1 MLNSLILSAQQVV
14 AGTLFMLTVGLN
26 GPAASTVDITVELR
40 HQDSAQTEEIM
51 LSIGRREQ
59 SGSLSHTLNDAG
71 EYQVWVTGATF
82 QYAVTTL
89 LPPLHLDLERRVLA
103 EGEETTLT
111 VSIPGSLMEGQTL
124 DVLLSLDRVE
134 GIEFP
139 GANAVQLTRET
150 RSQTVRVRAIDDAIA
165 EPRQT
170 VTITARVQNI
180 AGAAEVE
187 RELEIARNDYA
198 MVGLAVQP
206 YAALASDE
214 PAAVAELP
222 VTVVL
227 NARASA
233 VGEGIVR
240 AVPVSGAGTAVEENF
255 TILPGQ
261 EAFPVSLMLDAQGV
275 YTVSATR
282 VRFTD
287 TPVDAD
293 DQLGIGVYAPAMTVE
308 VLPPLN
314 LELALDP
321 GIIAEGEMSTLI
333 VSVTGTL
340 PEVFGERVLVV
351 ELEWFPVEQVF
362 LPVVTIPLDNDRRS
376 VAVQLG
382 AVDDSDAEM
391 LEEVSIHAWA
401 RYVAGVEND
410 IALQIEHNDY
420 ALSRFEVSPRVLN
433 IDPVSGRATVTITV
447 GLNAVPSSAAGV
459 PEFSWEVRREGVV
472 PDTDSIRFAAVP
484 AGSDRFSFD
493 FALPE
498 AGTYTLSLVRGSG
511 RFTMQSAGGQATIPV
526 PLTEQQLRVLPPV
539 GLRAILEA
547 PAAAS
552 EGGVAVNLVVE
563 AENLVP
569 GTTLS
574 VTLSAEPPDEVVFTG
589 GAVLELAESGSRAR
603 VTVPVVAVDDS
614 EVELRESVEIRAVV
628 SAGPQNVPVATATLV
643 IGRSDYAVESLE
655 AEPSR
660 LLLGTATSA
669 TAEITVRLNAPA
681 PAAVQLSLTATEE
694 GESVVA
700 ETQTG
705 MIGVS
710 ALETTVTFEN
720 FEDATTYTVT
730 ITQAAFTAM
739 EPQDQTDLLLTAPS
753 LVLLA
758 ALDTAPVL
766 DLDINRLESGTD
778 GVTAFDLLGL
788 YAVLILPNQFLSL
801 FDDIPLEDNRVLRIA
816 INFDVDNPIADAG
829 AAQTYYDNI
838 VEVLCSVPRGS
849 IVNEFARPPDAECQ
863 RLGIA
868 RGREGTETILD
879 INRLESGTD
888 GVTAFDL
895 LGLYA
900 VLILPNQFL
909 SLFDDIP
916 LEDNRVLRI
925 AINFDV
931 DNPIADAG
939 AAQTYYDNI
948 VEVLCSVPRGSIV
961 NEFARPPDEECDRVG
976 ITRPAAP

>member
-14 AGTLFMLTVGLN
+14 AGTLFILTVGLN

-40 HQDSAQTEEIM
+40 HQDLAQTEELM
-51 LSIGRREQ
+51 LSIGRGEQ
-59 SGSLSHTLNDAG
+59 GGSLSHTLNDAG

-82 QYAVTTL
+82 QYAVTAL

-139 GANAVQLTRET
+139 GANAVQLVQLTRET

-214 PAAVAELP
+214 TAAVAELP

-293 DQLGIGVYAPAMTVE
+293 DQLGIGVWAPAMTVE

-547 PAAAS
+547 PAAVS

-574 VTLSAEPPDEVVFTG
+574 VTLSADPPDEVVFTG

-614 EVELRESVEIRAVV
+614 EVELRESVDIRAVV
-628 SAGPQNVPVATATLV
+628 SAGPQNVPAATATLA

-681 PAAVQLSLTATEE
+681 PAAVQLSLAVTKA
-694 GESVVA
+694 GESVA
-700 ETQTG
+700 FSTQTG
-705 MIGVS
+705 VIEGS
-710 ALETTVTFEN
+710 EIETTVTFEN
-720 FEDATTYTVT
+720 FEDATTYTVS
-730 ITQAAFTAM
+730 ITQAQFTAM
-739 EPQDQTDLLLTAPS
+739 EPGDQTNLLLTAPS

-758 ALDTAPVL
+758 TLAIPLN
-766 DLDINRLESGTD
+766 LDID
-778 GVTAFDLLGL
+778 GDNQVTADDLLYL
-788 YAVLILPNQFLSL
+788 YSTVFYAELAELSGEPQEESALFGPGVPGGANNPALQDLSEELPEVATQE
-801 FDDIPLEDNRVLRIA
+801 I
-816 INFDVDNPIADAG
+816 
-829 AAQTYYDNI
+829 YDNI
-838 VEVLCSVPRGS
+838 RLVLCTQHS
-849 IVNEFARPPDAECQ
+849 IDSAYARPDPIMDCQ
-863 RLGIA
+863 GITMEDSA
-868 RGREGTETILD
+868 QRASLD
-879 INRLESGTD
+879 ID
-888 GVTAFDL
+888 GDDRVTADDL
-895 LGLYA
+895 LYLYGAVFYAELAELFGLSQVGSA
-900 VLILPNQFL
+900 LFGPGVPGGANNPALQDLSEELPEVATQE
-909 SLFDDIP
+909 I
-916 LEDNRVLRI
+916 
-925 AINFDV
+925 
-931 DNPIADAG
+931 
-939 AAQTYYDNI
+939 YDNI
-948 VEVLCSVPRGSIV
+948 RSILCSQTQPISSAY
-961 NEFARPPDEECDRVG
+961 ARPLADDC
-976 ITRPAAP
+976 AP

>member
-26 GPAASTVDITVELR
+26 GPASSTVDITVEMR

-287 TPVDAD
+287 MPVDAD
-293 DQLGIGVYAPAMTVE
+293 DQLGIGVWAPAMTVE

-547 PAAAS
+547 PAAVS

-574 VTLSAEPPDEVVFTG
+574 VTLSADPPDEVVFTG

-628 SAGPQNVPVATATLV
+628 SAGPQNVPAATATLA

-681 PAAVQLSLTATEE
+681 PAAVQLSLAVTKA
-694 GESVVA
+694 GESVA
-700 ETQTG
+700 FSTQTG
-705 MIGVS
+705 VIEGS
-710 ALETTVTFEN
+710 EIETTVTFEN

-739 EPQDQTDLLLTAPS
+739 EPQDQTDLLLPAPS

-766 DLDINRLESGTD
+766 NLDIDGEDMVTDIDLLGIYVVFFLSGNFPFFGVPLEDNQVLRAAITFNISVPIADGNEQLYYDNIVEVLCALPRGSIANQFARPPDAECQRLGVARGSAGAEALLDINGEGMVTD
-778 GVTAFDLLGL
+778 TDLLGI
-788 YAVLILPNQFLSL
+788 YVVFFLSSNL
-801 FDDIPLEDNRVLRIA
+801 FPFFGVPLEDNRVLRAA
-816 INFDVDNPIADAG
+816 ITFNFSVPIADG
-829 AAQTYYDNI
+829 NEQLYYDNI

-849 IVNEFARPPDAECQ
+849 ID
-863 RLGIA
+863 
-868 RGREGTETILD
+868 
-879 INRLESGTD
+879 
-888 GVTAFDL
+888 
-895 LGLYA
+895 
-900 VLILPNQFL
+900 
-909 SLFDDIP
+909 
-916 LEDNRVLRI
+916 
-925 AINFDV
+925 
-931 DNPIADAG
+931 
-939 AAQTYYDNI
+939 
-948 VEVLCSVPRGSIV
+948 